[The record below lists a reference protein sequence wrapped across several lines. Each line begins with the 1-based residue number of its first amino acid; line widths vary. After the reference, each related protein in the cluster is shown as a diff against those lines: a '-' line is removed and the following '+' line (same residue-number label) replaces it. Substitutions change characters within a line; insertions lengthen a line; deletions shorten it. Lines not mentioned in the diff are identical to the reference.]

1 MESERIRLA
10 GLLAGW
16 LGRPIH
22 SGSLASSLP
31 TSIMY
36 RDLLYGR
43 ERGGKGG
50 GGERS
55 EKGPLG
61 SNKLLIYDL

>member
-16 LGRPIH
+16 LGHPIP

-50 GGERS
+50 GG
-55 EKGPLG
+55 GAQ
-61 SNKLLIYDL
+61 

>member
-50 GGERS
+50 GGGAQRERAARLQQA
-55 EKGPLG
+55 P
-61 SNKLLIYDL
+61 DL